1 MKIIDKIFELTE
13 PVVTGL
19 GYELYEVE
27 YAKENGDWVLTL
39 YIDALDGEN
48 AITLDDC
55 EKVSRAVEPVID
67 EANPIEDHYY
77 LSISSLGLDRPLK
90 NEKDFKRNIGKKVD
104 VKLYAPLN
112 GEKQFVGDLVSF
124 TADDITVKTAKGER
138 TIPRKQTALVRLH
151 IDF

>member
-1 MKIIDKIFELTE
+1 MKLTDKIFDLTE
-13 PVVTGL
+13 PVVSAL

-39 YIDALDGEN
+39 YIDAEN
-48 AITLDDC
+48 CENGITLDDC

-67 EANPIEDHYY
+67 EANPIEEHYY
-77 LSISSLGLDRPLK
+77 LSVSSLGLDRPLK
-90 NEKDFKRNIGKKVD
+90 NEKDFSRNIGKKVD

-112 GEKQFVGDLVSF
+112 GEKQFVGSLKAF
-124 TADDITVKTAKGER
+124 TEDDITVETAKGER
-138 TIPRKQTALVRLH
+138 VIPRKKAALVRLH